1 MKDKINFNNFNQLI
15 FYLIPIT
22 LILSNF
28 LTNAIVIYLSIYGI
42 YQILFDKD
50 NEILNNKLVKIFI
63 FFCIFISIN
72 SLILNSNFLSLKS
85 SFSFIRYLFFIVAIY
100 YLYKKNHNLILN
112 FFIIY
117 LFILLFLFFDA
128 NYQIINEGVNIFG
141 FNSYHIQT
149 DRISS
154 IFFEEL
160 ILGSYIQKFTILTIC
175 YLYCFHKKI

>member
-42 YQILFDKD
+42 YQILFDKN

-85 SFSFIRYLFFIVAIY
+85 SF
-100 YLYKKNHNLILN
+100 LYKI
-112 FFIIY
+112 FIFY
-117 LFILLFLFFDA
+117 C
-128 NYQIINEGVNIFG
+128 
-141 FNSYHIQT
+141 
-149 DRISS
+149 
-154 IFFEEL
+154 
-160 ILGSYIQKFTILTIC
+160 C
-175 YLYCFHKKI
+175 YLLSL